1 MLDIVRL
8 ARLALELLASVG
20 QPFRLAMVQPLVTTA
35 MLVFLY
41 AGWHVRDEGSITA
54 GLRVAFVDTT
64 AYQAK
69 RMLELEAAMLQAEMH
84 RSAATDKL
92 IDQLLTALMGR
103 APLAT
108 RVRLG
113 VIHNGVT
120 GVTGVALLRFDI
132 TNGVARPG
140 HAVGQLITNEPLSDW
155 NNFLPAL
162 LAGQCQ
168 TAATSAETN
177 VVRRARLEALGAGT
191 YMACPVTDIQH
202 RMLGAVVATWDTRD
216 RPPAGDELQS
226 LMVFAKDIGVQIAA
240 ALDLGRHLPASLA
253 GGDE

>member
-1 MLDIVRL
+1 
-8 ARLALELLASVG
+8 
-20 QPFRLAMVQPLVTTA
+20 
-35 MLVFLY
+35 VFLY

-64 AYQAK
+64 TYQAK

-92 IDQLLTALMGR
+92 IDQLLTALMER